1 MQISING
8 DALAR
13 NFSSAAVSYEQWAVP
28 QRLIAEEMAKLLPE
42 KGRLNT
48 ILDVG
53 CGTGY
58 LTGSL
63 HERYPGASI
72 LGIDVAP
79 EMVNTCRR
87 HWPDARQ
94 LSFQIADAEQF
105 NCRHGFDLVSSS
117 FCFQWF
123 CARERSIR
131 RLAEMLNPGGIFA
144 CAIPVAGSL
153 AELYETYQSVL
164 CEKMP
169 GLEYVSS
176 EIYIDILTGAG
187 LRLIFLKEEA
197 VQSFYKSGL
206 HALRTFKEIGATFK
220 HHWGYAP
227 RTAAE
232 VKKIAQY
239 YECRYAIDDG
249 QVPITYNVLYLV
261 AECIL

>member
-1 MQISING
+1 MQISIHG

-13 NFSSAAVSYEQWAVP
+13 NFSSAAVNYEQWAVP
-28 QRLIAEEMAKLLPE
+28 QRLIAEDMTKLLPA
-42 KGRLNT
+42 KSRVNT

-58 LTGSL
+58 LTGLL
-63 HERYPGASI
+63 HERYPEAGI

-79 EMVNTCRR
+79 EMVNMCRKR
-87 HWPDARQ
+87 WTDARQ
-94 LSFQIADAEQF
+94 LSFQIADAEKF
-105 NCRHGFDLVSSS
+105 DRRHRFDLVASS

-123 CARERSIR
+123 CARERSIC
-131 RLAEMLNPGGIFA
+131 RLAGMLNSGGTFA

-169 GLEYVSS
+169 GLEYVPS
-176 EIYIDILTGAG
+176 ELYVDILTGIG
-187 LRLIFLKEEA
+187 LKLISFKEET
-197 VQSFYKSGL
+197 VQGLYKSGL

-227 RTAAE
+227 RTVTE

-239 YECRYAIDDG
+239 YECRFALDDG
-249 QVPITYNVLYLV
+249 RVPITYNVLYLV